1 MTKRILIIDDE
12 LDICL
17 LLQSYLKRQSF
28 EAHYEQDLKSGLEA
42 LSNLEP
48 SVLILDNNLPDGLG
62 VDHIPA
68 IKKSYPDLKL
78 LIVSAY
84 SSLKQK
90 AIDSGADAFISKPF
104 NSASI
109 MAHL

>member
-1 MTKRILIIDDE
+1 MAKRILIIDDE
-12 LDICL
+12 IDICI

-28 EAHYEQDLKSGLEA
+28 EAHYEQNLKTGLEA
-42 LSNLEP
+42 LNDLQP
-48 SVLILDNNLPDGLG
+48 AVLILDNNLPDGLG
-62 VDHIPA
+62 VEHIPA
-68 IKKSYPDLKL
+68 IKESYPDLKL

-104 NSASI
+104 NYSSI
-109 MAHL
+109 MAYL

>member
-1 MTKRILIIDDE
+1 MKKRILIIDDE

-28 EAHYEQDLKSGLEA
+28 DAHYEQNLKTGLQA
-42 LSNLEP
+42 LSDLEP
-48 SVLILDNNLPDGLG
+48 AVLILDNNLPDGLG
-62 VDHIPA
+62 VEQIPA
-68 IKKSYPDLKL
+68 IKASYPDLTL
-78 LIVSAY
+78 LIISAY

-104 NSASI
+104 NYASI
-109 MAHL
+109 MAYL